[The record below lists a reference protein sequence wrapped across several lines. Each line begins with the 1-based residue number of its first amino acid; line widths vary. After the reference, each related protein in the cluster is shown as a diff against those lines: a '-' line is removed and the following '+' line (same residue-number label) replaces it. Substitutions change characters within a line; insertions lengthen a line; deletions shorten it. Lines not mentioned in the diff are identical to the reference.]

1 MTKTIYTERDIE
13 DLSQRGLKSIVV
25 NDDVI
30 LTMAARE
37 KAEKLG
43 VALVDQE
50 KSAAQRAPGFSRSK
64 PITPSVIQP
73 GPAVPP
79 AAMQSDLRKKIRAAV
94 IAKLGNEVDPKL
106 LDTIINRV
114 SDNLGIK

>member
-37 KAEKLG
+37 KAEKIG
-43 VALVDQE
+43 VALVEQE
-50 KSAAQRAPGFSRSK
+50 QRASQ
-64 PITPSVIQP
+64 TAPSVIRP

-79 AAMQSDLRKKIRAAV
+79 ATLQSTLRKRVKTAV
-94 IAKLGNEVDPKL
+94 VAQLGNEVNPKL